1 MEKIKGL
8 MRAKTVLGVTVAALT
23 LLLVMVGNGSA
34 ITLGL
39 PDISFDSS
47 QGPGANT
54 FTTQGVHYNAGTG
67 LLGVSAKAQS
77 ITFDGVTYIPLV
89 GGKVDYQAHL
99 TSSSSG
105 GGHVLGN
112 FGTDGVFGND
122 LIIQDTSGILLE
134 GDFVSYLIDGTIG
147 SNRGSGEALFSVTG
161 GSLAG
166 LFGADGGMVNLY
178 FNVSPHFSAT
188 TFASNFSG
196 QTKGD
201 VAALVPEPAS
211 LILLGSGLAGLGFW
225 GRKKFKGV

>member
-8 MRAKTVLGVTVAALT
+8 MRLKTVLGVAVTVLT
-23 LLLVMVGNGSA
+23 LFVGLVGNGNA

-54 FTTQGVHYNAGTG
+54 FTTQGVHYNVGTG
-67 LLGVSAKAQS
+67 YLAVSAAAQS
-77 ITFDGVTYIPLV
+77 ITYDGITYTPLV
-89 GGKVDYQAHL
+89 AGKVDYRVSL
-99 TSSSSG
+99 ISSSSG
-105 GGHVLGN
+105 GGHVLGH
-112 FGTDGVFGND
+112 FGTDGVVGDD
-122 LIIQDTSGILLE
+122 LIIQDTTGTLLT
-134 GDFVSYLIDGTIG
+134 GNFVSYLIDGTIG
-147 SNRGSGEALFSVTG
+147 SNRGSGEAVFSVTG

-166 LFGADGGMVNLY
+166 LFGVDGGMVNLY

-201 VAALVPEPAS
+201 VATVVPEPAS
-211 LILLGSGLAGLGFW
+211 LILLGSGLAGLGLW